1 MSKTIGILGGMG
13 PMATVDLFKKI
24 VTYTPATID
33 NDHIP
38 IIIYNNP
45 QIPSRVDAILVGKE
59 NPLTELMRTARRLE
73 NAGADFIIIPCHT
86 AHVWLNEIQ
95 TAIRIPIYSM
105 IENTVSCIEVHYR
118 HLRDRILLLGTKAI
132 LQKRLYQNAFEQRGL
147 KLQVPESS
155 EQDIVTSAIL
165 EVKGSRIEN
174 NSYIEPLNRMLNR
187 YYSSGVTA
195 VLGACT
201 EIPLLFPY
209 LDPKIEKLDPTLMLA
224 NMAID
229 LALKD
234 NFKAGDDNDRIGI
247 NNDPCADGG
256 EIRTSCLKLLSNRE
270 SPTYTSGS
278 GTHTLLRWG

>member
-1 MSKTIGILGGMG
+1 MYLSKTIGILGGMG

-24 VTYTPATID
+24 VTYTPAAND
-33 NDHIP
+33 LDHIP

-45 QIPSRVDAILVGKE
+45 QIPSRVDAILNGKE
-59 NPLTELMRTARRLE
+59 NPLNELMRTARILE

-86 AHVWLNEIQ
+86 AHVWLSEIQ
-95 TAIRIPIYSM
+95 AAIQIPIYSM
-105 IENTVSCIEVHYR
+105 IENTVSCIEAQYQ
-118 HLRDRILLLGTKAI
+118 HLSDRILLLGTKTL

-147 KLQVPESS
+147 KLHIPESY
-155 EQDIVTSAIL
+155 EQDMMASAIL
-165 EVKGSRIEN
+165 ELKGSLIEN
-174 NSYIEPLNRMLNR
+174 NPHINPLNQMLNR

-224 NMAID
+224 KMAIA

-234 NFKAGDDNDRIGI
+234 N
-247 NNDPCADGG
+247 
-256 EIRTSCLKLLSNRE
+256 SN
-270 SPTYTSGS
+270 
-278 GTHTLLRWG
+278 

>member
-24 VTYTPATID
+24 VKYTPAVTD
-33 NDHIP
+33 LDHIS

-45 QIPSRVDAILVGKE
+45 QIPSRVDAILDGKE
-59 NPLTELMRTARRLE
+59 NPLNELIRSAQRLE

-86 AHVWLNEIQ
+86 AHVWLSEIQ
-95 TAIRIPIYSM
+95 AAIRIPIYSM
-105 IENTVSCIEVHYR
+105 IENTVSCIVSHYR
-118 HLRDRILLLGTKAI
+118 YLSDRILLLGTKAI
-132 LQKRLYQNAFEQRGL
+132 LQKKLYQNAFEQRGL
-147 KLQVPESS
+147 ILHVPESY
-155 EQDIVTSAIL
+155 EQDMVASAIL
-165 EVKGSRIEN
+165 EVKGSLIEN
-174 NSYIEPLNRMLNR
+174 NSYIEPLNRMLMR

-229 LALKD
+229 LASKD
-234 NFKAGDDNDRIGI
+234 NSKAADGNDRIGI
-247 NNDPCADGG
+247 SNDH
-256 EIRTSCLKLLSNRE
+256 E
-270 SPTYTSGS
+270 
-278 GTHTLLRWG
+278 